1 MDASFY
7 LKNLIIQNFATFKN
21 QTISFKP
28 GFNAIIGETGS
39 GKSLVL
45 DALQLILG
53 GRADKKIVRRETEYS
68 LIEAT
73 FFCDDQKVLNFLEA
87 EGFPVEGNEIIIK

>member
-1 MDASFY
+1 MKAQFY

-21 QTISFKP
+21 QSIRFKP

-53 GRADKKIVRRETEYS
+53 GRADKKVVRRETDYS
-68 LIEAT
+68 LIEAS
-73 FFCDDQKVLNFLEA
+73 FHCSDEKVKAFLES
-87 EGFPVEGNEIIIK
+87 EGFPLEGNDIVI